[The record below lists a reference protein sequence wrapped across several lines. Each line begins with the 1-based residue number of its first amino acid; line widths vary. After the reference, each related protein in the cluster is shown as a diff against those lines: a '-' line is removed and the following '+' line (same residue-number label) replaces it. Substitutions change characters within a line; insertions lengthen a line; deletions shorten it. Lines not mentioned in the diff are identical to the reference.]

1 MDNLHS
7 NTLATCCEETTYWK
21 IPWCWERLK
30 AGGEGGNRGWDDWVA
45 SPTQWTWV
53 WANSGRWWRTGKPG
67 VLQSVRSQ
75 RVRCHWATE
84 KPQQSPAVQMG
95 KLCLPGANSS
105 TEEDKIA
112 HIKVARKAAQVNKLY
127 RIDGQYLKTVQ
138 QHSALEAS
146 RSEFESYFYHL
157 LNIGP

>member
-1 MDNLHS
+1 
-7 NTLATCCEETTYWK
+7 
-21 IPWCWERLK
+21 
-30 AGGEGGNRGWDDWVA
+30 
-45 SPTQWTWV
+45 
-53 WANSGRWWRTGKPG
+53 
-67 VLQSVRSQ
+67 
-75 RVRCHWATE
+75 
-84 KPQQSPAVQMG
+84 MG